1 MGNTGRK
8 PKQPGVLSTRNLKLI
23 DMVVNEGMPIAR
35 AAAKLGISVSTAR
48 GVMNRDETQTIIR
61 DKTKQV
67 LRKAA
72 VKAASRLAEQ
82 LDSDNPWVVQN
93 AASRILGMVD
103 QDEQREKDGS
113 VVVNFSMN
121 MPKPG
126 MPESVTDGSDAVISA
141 EGQVT

>member
-1 MGNTGRK
+1 
-8 PKQPGVLSTRNLKLI
+8 
-23 DMVVNEGMPIAR
+23 MVVNEGMPIAR